1 MNNDNIY
8 VAPCAGD
15 TIEIVDVNPSLP
27 QLSAVN
33 AGATLSSSI
42 LTGGNHIL
50 STTGLF
56 VINNIVNNTV
66 SATSAPYT
74 ISTSLGTPVI
84 SSGPNGKDVVVTGE
98 LTVGGKNIG
107 KLLDTIEQ
115 RLAILHPNAEL
126 EDRWE
131 ELKELADRY
140 RELEKNILEK
150 ERIWSTLK
158 K

>member
-1 MNNDNIY
+1 MNEDDIC
-8 VAPCAGD
+8 VAPGIRD
-15 TIEIVDVNPSLP
+15 TIEITDVDPSLP
-27 QLSAVN
+27 QISAVDC
-33 AGATLSSSI
+33 AIRSSI
-42 LTGGNHIL
+42 LTGGNYVGTL
-50 STTGLF
+50 NQSGLF
-56 VINNIVNNTV
+56 VNNTI
-66 SATSAPYT
+66 SAAPAPYT

-84 SSGPNGKDVVVTGE
+84 SSGPNGNVVVTGE

-115 RLAILHPNAEL
+115 RLAILHPNVEL

>member
-8 VAPCAGD
+8 VDPVE
-15 TIEIVDVNPSLP
+15 TIDKLLEITDVDPSLP
-27 QLSAVN
+27 QLSAVKTAIPN
-33 AGATLSSSI
+33 SGI
-42 LTGGNHIL
+42 LTGGNYIG
-50 STTGLF
+50 TNQGLF
-56 VINNIVNNTV
+56 VNNTI
-66 SATSAPYT
+66 SATSGSYT

-84 SSGPNGKDVVVTGE
+84 SSGPNGNVVITGE

>member
-1 MNNDNIY
+1 MNEDDIC
-8 VAPCAGD
+8 VAPGIRD
-15 TIEIVDVNPSLP
+15 TIEITDVDPSLP

-56 VINNIVNNTV
+56 ANSTI

-84 SSGPNGKDVVVTGE
+84 SSGPNGNVVVTGE

-115 RLAILHPNAEL
+115 RLAILHPNVEL

>member
-56 VINNIVNNTV
+56 VNNTI
-66 SATSAPYT
+66 SATPAPYT

-84 SSGPNGKDVVVTGE
+84 SSGPNGIVVVT
-98 LTVGGKNIG
+98 V
-107 KLLDTIEQ
+107 
-115 RLAILHPNAEL
+115 
-126 EDRWE
+126 
-131 ELKELADRY
+131 
-140 RELEKNILEK
+140 
-150 ERIWSTLK
+150 
-158 K
+158 

>member
-8 VAPCAGD
+8 IAPCAGD
-15 TIEIVDVNPSLP
+15 TIEITDVDPSLP
-27 QLSAVN
+27 QLSALN
-33 AGATLSSSI
+33 TAIPSSGI
-42 LTGGNHIL
+42 LTGGNYIGTNQ
-50 STTGLF
+50 SGLF
-56 VINNIVNNTV
+56 VNNTI
-66 SATSAPYT
+66 SATPAPYT

-84 SSGPNGKDVVVTGE
+84 SSGPNGNVVVTGE

-115 RLAILHPNAEL
+115 RLAILHPNVEL